1 MNYVSQYEKKREF
14 YDVFREKVK
23 SRKLDNYS
31 DEDYEIAE
39 HLVNLFE
46 TLVVYGN
53 IPYKDELDMRLEL
66 GGIIKPQ
73 WDKYEFMVANPAK
86 VAIDEQE
93 MNHIRDAF
101 FRGIID
107 AIKYFKKKH
116 DLKYTSSLNVVLCNR
131 IEYSLS
137 ESKIISI
144 NNLEDDLLIRKLPV
158 KYEDLIGAK
167 SVAGIQRLKQE
178 SFKKGEYF
186 DMLFI
191 PKRIVY
197 DYKDGCGD
205 FYFIGFK
212 DSYSKFKEEYV
223 KQAKSK
229 LEWFKNYEKDYV
241 LNNKAKTELSTAAEL
256 VVTLSHLFKD
266 MFIFGIVEGEYIKVR
281 TDINTNT
288 VCSIVNPFYLN
299 DDPSTYNEVYTKFL
313 SSIKELIVLPKLRP
327 VEFISINNFKIKLN
341 FGFSEVCNWLVDD
354 VEADVVEAPYN
365 DKIKDWDFYEDVI
378 NKIGEYGKPVFTAV
392 LGVNKE
398 RTAPVYKFYI
408 ERVKGE

>member
-1 MNYVSQYEKKREF
+1 MSYVSQYGKKREF
-14 YDVFREKVK
+14 YDMFREKVK

-31 DEDYEIAE
+31 DEDYEIAN

-66 GGIIKPQ
+66 GGIVKPQ

-116 DLKYTSSLNVVLCNR
+116 NLKYTSSLNIILGNR
-131 IEYSLS
+131 VEYSLS
-137 ESKIISI
+137 EYKIISI

-158 KYEDLIGAK
+158 MYEDLIGAK
-167 SVAGIQRLKQE
+167 SVAGMQRLKEE

-186 DMLFI
+186 DMIFI

-197 DYKDGCGD
+197 DHKDGCGD

-212 DSYSKFKEEYV
+212 DNYSKFKEEYV

-229 LEWFKNYEKDYV
+229 LEWFKKCEKDYV

-266 MFIFGIVEGEYIKVR
+266 MFIFGILEGEYVKVR

-288 VCSIVNPFYLN
+288 VCSIINPFYLN
-299 DDPSTYNEVYTKFL
+299 DDPSTYDEIYTKFL
-313 SSIKELIVLPKLRP
+313 SSIKELITLPKLRP

-354 VEADVVEAPYN
+354 VEADVVESPYN

-378 NKIGEYGKPVFTAV
+378 TKIGEYGKPVFTAV
-392 LGVNKE
+392 MGVNKE

>member
-1 MNYVSQYEKKREF
+1 M
-14 YDVFREKVK
+14 
-23 SRKLDNYS
+23 
-31 DEDYEIAE
+31 
-39 HLVNLFE
+39 
-46 TLVVYGN
+46 
-53 IPYKDELDMRLEL
+53 
-66 GGIIKPQ
+66 
-73 WDKYEFMVANPAK
+73 
-86 VAIDEQE
+86 
-93 MNHIRDAF
+93 
-101 FRGIID
+101 
-107 AIKYFKKKH
+107 
-116 DLKYTSSLNVVLCNR
+116 
-131 IEYSLS
+131 S
-137 ESKIISI
+137 ESKITSI
-144 NNLEDDLLIRKLPV
+144 NNLENDLLIRKLPI

-167 SVAGIQRLKQE
+167 SVASIQKLKQE

-288 VCSIVNPFYLN
+288 VCSIINPFYLN

-313 SSIKELIVLPKLRP
+313 SSIKELVVLPKLRP
-327 VEFISINNFKIKLN
+327 VEFISINNFKIKLSS
-341 FGFSEVCNWLVDD
+341 GAIDICNWLTDD
-354 VEADVVEAPYN
+354 IEADIIESIPYT
-365 DKIKDWDFYEDVI
+365 DKGKNWDFYEDVI
-378 NKIGEYGKPVFTAV
+378 NKIGEYGKPVFTV
-392 LGVNKE
+392 EMGVNKE
-398 RTAPVYKFYI
+398 RTAAVYKFYI
-408 ERVKGE
+408 ERIKGE

>member
-1 MNYVSQYEKKREF
+1 MSYVSQYEKKREF

-66 GGIIKPQ
+66 GGVIKPQ
-73 WDKYEFMVANPAK
+73 WDKYEFMVTNPAK
-86 VAIDEQE
+86 MAIDEQE

-107 AIKYFKKKH
+107 AIKYFKNKH
-116 DLKYTSSLNVVLCNR
+116 NIKYTSSLNVVISNR
-131 IEYSLS
+131 VEYSLS

-144 NNLEDDLLIRKLPV
+144 NNLENDLLLKKLPV
-158 KYEDLIGAK
+158 KYEGLIEAK
-167 SVAGIQRLKQE
+167 SVASIQKLKE
-178 SFKKGEYF
+178 VNFKNGEYF

-212 DSYSKFKEEYV
+212 DSHSKFKEEYV

-229 LEWFKNYEKDYV
+229 LEWFKKYEKDYA

-266 MFIFGIVEGEYIKVR
+266 MFIFGILEGEYVKVR

-288 VCSIVNPFYLN
+288 VCTIVNPFYLN
-299 DDPSTYNEVYTKFL
+299 NDPNTYNEIYTKFL
-313 SSIKELIVLPKLRP
+313 SSIKELITLPRLRP

-354 VEADVVEAPYN
+354 VEADVIEAPYN

-392 LGVNKE
+392 MGVNKE

>member
-1 MNYVSQYEKKREF
+1 MSYVSQYEKKREF

-46 TLVVYGN
+46 TLVVYGS

-66 GGIIKPQ
+66 GGVIKPQ
-73 WDKYEFMVANPAK
+73 WDKYEFMVTNPAK
-86 VAIDEQE
+86 MAIDEQE
-93 MNHIRDAF
+93 MDHIRDAF

-116 DLKYTSSLNVVLCNR
+116 TIKYTSSLNVVISNR
-131 IEYSLS
+131 VEYSLS

-144 NNLEDDLLIRKLPV
+144 NNLENDLLLKKLPV

-167 SVAGIQRLKQE
+167 SVASMQKLKE
-178 SFKKGEYF
+178 VNFKNGEYF

-212 DSYSKFKEEYV
+212 DSHSKFKEEYV

-229 LEWFKNYEKDYV
+229 LEWFKKYEKIM
-241 LNNKAKTELSTAAEL
+241 L
-256 VVTLSHLFKD
+256 
-266 MFIFGIVEGEYIKVR
+266 
-281 TDINTNT
+281 
-288 VCSIVNPFYLN
+288 
-299 DDPSTYNEVYTKFL
+299 
-313 SSIKELIVLPKLRP
+313 
-327 VEFISINNFKIKLN
+327 
-341 FGFSEVCNWLVDD
+341 
-354 VEADVVEAPYN
+354 
-365 DKIKDWDFYEDVI
+365 
-378 NKIGEYGKPVFTAV
+378 
-392 LGVNKE
+392 
-398 RTAPVYKFYI
+398 
-408 ERVKGE
+408 

>member
-1 MNYVSQYEKKREF
+1 MSYVSQHEKKIEF

-39 HLVNLFE
+39 HLVNIFE
-46 TLVVYGN
+46 TLVVYGH

-66 GGIIKPQ
+66 GGIVKPQ

-93 MNHIRDAF
+93 MNHVRDAF

-116 DLKYTSSLNVVLCNR
+116 NLKYTSSLNIILGNR

-137 ESKIISI
+137 ESKITSI
-144 NNLEDDLLIRKLPV
+144 NNLEGDLLIRKLPV
-158 KYEDLIGAK
+158 KYENLIEAK
-167 SVAGIQRLKQE
+167 SVVSMQKLKHE

-266 MFIFGIVEGEYIKVR
+266 MFIFGIVEGEYIKVI

-288 VCSIVNPFYLN
+288 VCSIINPFYLN
-299 DDPSTYNEVYTKFL
+299 DDPNTYNEIYTKFL
-313 SSIKELIVLPKLRP
+313 SSIKELITLPKLRP

-354 VEADVVEAPYN
+354 VEADVVEVPYT

-392 LGVNKE
+392 MGVNKE